1 LNLTKPLKFKSY
13 KTVKN
18 SNYKK
23 QLKIQIFKIVNS
35 RLQESGRAGRDGKPA
50 KSVIFWSDKDSKFH
64 NFCFKQNFDKKPF
77 ANQNYS
83 NCQNLLDKMQE
94 YRTVTKCRRATILN
108 YLEEVIP
115 SVTTESC
122 CENCLKTLHEIVGKS
137 KMYKEINSDGKL
149 DITDDTRLVLKL
161 INSYQGKCK
170 QEMLVDFITGTMPRE
185 FNPNHPV
192 EYFSCG
198 INKSKSWWHNI
209 LKVVKERKFIDRY
222 TVVRHTENIMALW
235 GGITR
240 DDYVHTSPKGVK
252 FMRFKSQKLT
262 CEPRDDFLQS
272 MTKTDTEYY
281 IVEGVLESK
290 PRVKVSNV
298 INKADDTRAF
308 DFSVFSSHLNKSSPR
323 KRASESDISDGSMA
337 DSPFKDEY
345 GSLGSLERS
354 PKLPKIGEFRM
365 EANCSDYQPSCSH
378 WNKSNGEEVM
388 QINGDK
394 EQNEGQMCEEPKN
407 VDKNNLNNIGIKTSK
422 IVVPLIR
429 MIEGQDEFEPT
440 SLSSSDNTYAKSDK
454 SVN

>member
-1 LNLTKPLKFKSY
+1 ME
-13 KTVKN
+13 
-18 SNYKK
+18 NYT
-23 QLKIQIFKIVNS
+23 I
-35 RLQESGRAGRDGKPA
+35 
-50 KSVIFWSDKDSKFH
+50 
-64 NFCFKQNFDKKPF
+64 
-77 ANQNYS
+77 
-83 NCQNLLDKMQE
+83 
-94 YRTVTKCRRATILN
+94 VTKCRRATILN

-137 KMYKEINSDGKL
+137 KMYKEINSDDKL

-170 QEMLVDFITGTMPRE
+170 QEMLVDFITGTMPTE
-185 FNPNHPV
+185 FDPNHPV

-198 INKSKSWWHNI
+198 INKSKSWWYNI
-209 LKVVKERKFIDRY
+209 LKIVKERKFIDRY
-222 TVVRHTENIMALW
+222 TVVRNTENIIALW

-240 DDYVHTSPKGVK
+240 DDYIHTNPKGVK

-281 IVEGVLESK
+281 IVDGVLESK

-308 DFSVFSSHLNKSSPR
+308 DFSAFSSHLNKNSPR
-323 KRASESDISDGSMA
+323 KRASESDISDASLA
-337 DSPFKDEY
+337 DEASSP
-345 GSLGSLERS
+345 GSLERS
-354 PKLPKIGEFRM
+354 PKLQKIGELRM
-365 EANCSDYQPSCSH
+365 AANCSDYQPSCSH
-378 WNKSNGEEVM
+378 WNKSNKNVSEEVM

-394 EQNEGQMCEEPKN
+394 EQNEGQKYEELKN
-407 VDKNNLNNIGIKTSK
+407 VDNNNLNDIKTSK

-429 MIEGQDEFEPT
+429 MIEGHDEFDPT
-440 SLSSSDNTYAKSDK
+440 SLSSSDNSHAKSD
-454 SVN
+454 